1 MNKPIKIGIT
11 GGIGSGKTHV
21 AQIFMKMGVPIYFA
35 DDRAKW
41 LMNNNVTIVKKV
53 QQLFGSNAYKNA
65 SLNRAY
71 IANKIYK
78 NKLLLQKLNSIVHPE
93 VSADFKK
100 WVDSQK
106 APYVIKEAALLIESG
121 SYKDLDAILTIDAP
135 LEVRIKRAAYRDK
148 QSKKEIEKR
157 ITNQL
162 TNSIKVKV
170 ADFVINNDGY
180 TPLLP
185 QVIQLN
191 TLWN

>member
-1 MNKPIKIGIT
+1 MNKPLKIGIT

-53 QQLFGSNAYKNA
+53 HQLFGPNAYNND

-71 IANKIYK
+71 IANKIFK
-78 NKLLLQKLNSIVHPE
+78 NKILLEKLNSIVHPAI
-93 VSADFKK
+93 SIDFNL
-100 WVDSQK
+100 WLDSQK

>member
-1 MNKPIKIGIT
+1 MNKPLKIGIT

-41 LMNNNVTIVKKV
+41 LMSNNLTIVNKV
-53 QQLFGSNAYKNA
+53 LQLFGPNAYHND

-71 IANKIYK
+71 IANKIFK
-78 NKLLLQKLNSIVHPE
+78 NKLILEKLNSIVHPE
-93 VSADFKK
+93 VSADFNN

-121 SYKDLDAILTIDAP
+121 SFKDLDAILTIDAP
-135 LEVRIKRAAYRDK
+135 LEVRIKRAANRDK
-148 QSKKEIEKR
+148 QSEKEIEKR

-162 TNSIKVKV
+162 PNKIKVNA

-191 TLWN
+191 KLWN

>member
-1 MNKPIKIGIT
+1 MNKPLKIGIT
-11 GGIGSGKTHV
+11 GGIGSGKTYV

-41 LMNNNVTIVKKV
+41 LMNNNVTIIKKV
-53 QQLFGSNAYKNA
+53 HQLFGPNAYNND

-71 IANKIYK
+71 IANKIFK
-78 NKLLLQKLNSIVHPE
+78 NKILLEKLNSIVHPAI
-93 VSADFKK
+93 SIDFNL
-100 WVDSQK
+100 WLDSQK
-106 APYVIKEAALLIESG
+106 TPYVIKEAALLIESG
-121 SYKDLDAILTIDAP
+121 SYIDLDAILTIDAP

-162 TNSIKVKV
+162 ANSTKVKV

>member
-1 MNKPIKIGIT
+1 MNKPLKIGIT

-21 AQIFMKMGVPIYFA
+21 AQIFMKLGVPIYFA

-41 LMNNNVTIVKKV
+41 LMITNLTIVKKV
-53 QQLFGSNAYKNA
+53 LQLFGPNAYDND

-71 IANKIYK
+71 IANKIFK
-78 NKLLLQKLNSIVHPE
+78 NKLLLEKLNSIVHPE
-93 VSADFKK
+93 ISDDFNK
-100 WVDSQK
+100 WVESQK

-121 SYKDLDAILTIDAP
+121 SFKDLDAILTIDAP
-135 LEVRIKRAAYRDK
+135 IEVRIKRAAYRDK
-148 QSKKEIEKR
+148 QTEKEIERR
-157 ITNQL
+157 IKNQL
-162 TNSIKVKV
+162 PNNIKVNA

>member
-71 IANKIYK
+71 IANKIFK
-78 NKLLLQKLNSIVHPE
+78 NKFLLEKLNSIVHPE

-185 QVIQLN
+185 QVIHLN

>member
-1 MNKPIKIGIT
+1 MNKPLKIGIT
-11 GGIGSGKTHV
+11 GGIGSGKTYV

-41 LMNNNVTIVKKV
+41 LMNNNVTIIKKV
-53 QQLFGSNAYKNA
+53 HQLFGPNAYNND

-71 IANKIYK
+71 IANKIFK
-78 NKLLLQKLNSIVHPE
+78 NKFLLEKLNSIVHPAI
-93 VSADFKK
+93 SIDFNL
-100 WVDSQK
+100 WLDSQK
-106 APYVIKEAALLIESG
+106 TPYVIKEAALLIESG
-121 SYKDLDAILTIDAP
+121 SYIDLDAILTIDAP
-135 LEVRIKRAAYRDK
+135 LGVRIKRAAYRDK

-162 TNSIKVKV
+162 ANSTKVKV

>member
-1 MNKPIKIGIT
+1 MNKPLKIGIT

-35 DDRAKW
+35 DERAKW
-41 LMNNNVTIVKKV
+41 LMSTNLIIIKKIL
-53 QQLFGSNAYKNA
+53 QLFGPNAYQND

-71 IANKIYK
+71 IANKIFK
-78 NKLLLQKLNSIVHPE
+78 NKLLLEKLNAIVHPE

-106 APYVIKEAALLIESG
+106 APYVLKEAALLIES
-121 SYKDLDAILTIDAP
+121 SSFKDLDAILTIDAP
-135 LEVRIKRAAYRDK
+135 IEVRIKRAANRDK
-148 QSKKEIEKR
+148 QTEKEIERR
-157 ITNQL
+157 IKNQL
-162 TNSIKVKV
+162 PNNIKVNA

>member
-1 MNKPIKIGIT
+1 MNKPLKIGIT

-35 DDRAKW
+35 DERAKW
-41 LMNNNVTIVKKV
+41 LMSTNLIIIKKTV
-53 QQLFGSNAYKNA
+53 QLFGPNAYQND

-71 IANKIYK
+71 IANKIFK
-78 NKLLLQKLNSIVHPE
+78 NKLLLEKLNAIVHPE

-106 APYVIKEAALLIESG
+106 APYVLKEAALLIESG
-121 SYKDLDAILTIDAP
+121 SFKDLDAILTIDAP
-135 LEVRIKRAAYRDK
+135 IDVRIKRAAYRDR
-148 QSKKEIEKR
+148 QTEKEIERR
-157 ITNQL
+157 IKNQL
-162 TNSIKVKV
+162 PNNIKVNA

>member
-1 MNKPIKIGIT
+1 
-11 GGIGSGKTHV
+11 
-21 AQIFMKMGVPIYFA
+21 
-35 DDRAKW
+35 
-41 LMNNNVTIVKKV
+41 
-53 QQLFGSNAYKNA
+53 
-65 SLNRAY
+65 LNRAY
-71 IANKIYK
+71 IANKIFK
-78 NKLLLQKLNSIVHPE
+78 NKFLLEKLNSIVHPAI
-93 VSADFKK
+93 SIDFNL
-100 WVDSQK
+100 WLDSQK
-106 APYVIKEAALLIESG
+106 TPYVIKEAALLIESG
-121 SYKDLDAILTIDAP
+121 SYIDLDAILTIDAP

-162 TNSIKVKV
+162 ANSTKVKV

>member
-1 MNKPIKIGIT
+1 MNKPLKIGIT
-11 GGIGSGKTHV
+11 GGIGSGKTYV

-53 QQLFGSNAYKNA
+53 HQLFGPNAYNND

-71 IANKIYK
+71 IANKIFK
-78 NKLLLQKLNSIVHPE
+78 NKILLEKLNSIVHPAI
-93 VSADFKK
+93 SIDFNL
-100 WVDSQK
+100 WLDSQK
-106 APYVIKEAALLIESG
+106 TPYVIKEAALLIESG
-121 SYKDLDAILTIDAP
+121 SYIDLDAILTIDAP

-162 TNSIKVKV
+162 ANSTKVKV

>member
-1 MNKPIKIGIT
+1 MNKPLKIGIT

-41 LMNNNVTIVKKV
+41 LMGNNLIIVKKV
-53 QQLFGSNAYKNA
+53 LQLFGPNAYDNDA
-65 SLNRAY
+65 LNRAY
-71 IANKIYK
+71 IANKIFK
-78 NKLLLQKLNSIVHPE
+78 NKLLLEKLNSIVHPE
-93 VSADFKK
+93 VSADFNK
-100 WVDSQK
+100 WVESQK
-106 APYVIKEAALLIESG
+106 TPYVIKEAALLIESG
-121 SYKDLDAILTIDAP
+121 SFKDLDAILTIDAP
-135 LEVRIKRAAYRDK
+135 LEVRIKRAANRDK
-148 QSKKEIEKR
+148 QIEKEIEKR

-162 TNSIKVKV
+162 SNKIKVNA

-191 TLWN
+191 TLWC

>member
-1 MNKPIKIGIT
+1 MNKPLKIGIT
-11 GGIGSGKTHV
+11 GGIGSGKTYV

-41 LMNNNVTIVKKV
+41 LMNNNLTIIKKV
-53 QQLFGSNAYKNA
+53 HQLFGPNAYKND

-71 IANKIYK
+71 IANKIFK
-78 NKLLLQKLNSIVHPE
+78 NKFLLEKLNSIVHPAIS
-93 VSADFKK
+93 VDFNL

-106 APYVIKEAALLIESG
+106 APYFIKEAALLIESG

-135 LEVRIKRAAYRDK
+135 LEVRIKRAAYRDN

-162 TNSIKVKV
+162 ANSTKVKM